1 MSIRTIAV
9 TDETS
14 AKTENDSVVERLVI
28 WMELDDSVLIIV
40 ETGTCIHRDSLYS
53 LHVRRCFI
61 DAV

>member
-1 MSIRTIAV
+1 MSIHTIAV

-14 AKTENDSVVERLVI
+14 AKIENDSVVERLVI

-40 ETGTCIHRDSLYS
+40 ETGTCTHRDSLHS